1 MGKRYGMKEKLKQ
14 AFKEKVKSEG
24 FKRKT
29 SQAIY
34 KEIMELEKSLLR
46 RTSKKPNKNHYL
58 LHHENYLSE
67 SDSEEREV
75 GILDKMTDDEQAAH
89 LLKLWHTVF
98 NKLRGVVIFKQTF
111 NLVQMK
117 FSLFGR

>member
-34 KEIMELEKSLLR
+34 NEIMELEKSLLR

-58 LHHENYLSE
+58 LHHENYLS
-67 SDSEEREV
+67 
-75 GILDKMTDDEQAAH
+75 
-89 LLKLWHTVF
+89 
-98 NKLRGVVIFKQTF
+98 
-111 NLVQMK
+111 
-117 FSLFGR
+117 